1 MNQNNDTTGSRIL
14 ALENEYN
21 RLEEDFTSLIEI
33 LDGHGDTIGE
43 NDAYVRAI
51 REIMANVKDTRE
63 ELSREGR
70 LLRLGIVG
78 QIKAGKSS
86 LLNLLLFG
94 GRDVLPKA
102 ATPMTASLT
111 HIVKSDK
118 DEIEVEYYTH
128 KDWQDIERHSR
139 EYEKQKENQQQGS
152 TPSSFL
158 QASHDIVNMVK
169 ARRLRVAQYL
179 DKKTT
184 IAASVDSL
192 NEELSKLVS
201 ADGELTPLAKSVTI
215 RCSQGLPDLDIVDT
229 PGINDPI
236 RSRSQQTE
244 KLLSKCDAVLMLS
257 YAGQFMNQE
266 DAVFL
271 LHRVPQEGIRRRLL
285 IGSKFDS
292 ALIDESKKYR
302 GDLEEANSALKETLR
317 EHAINMVVQS
327 QDEDHTLAIKDND
340 ILFVSAMCATL
351 SEKPVARWSQE
362 ECGIFRSLQKSYPYW
377 FDSPESNVV
386 NDTTIDTLA
395 FLGNKEEVDDRIAD
409 IRRDKDGI
417 KQRRAR
423 KFLRKKRE
431 TVIEELDSLIGD
443 IRHKREELDQS
454 DREQVEQQIRSVEE
468 VEEKI
473 GNQIEDAWYGLI
485 KEQTSKLNDLKE
497 EVREES
503 REARQTIA
511 QGVETQPKTRKRKK
525 SSGFLWLAKLG
536 RKIKGASDYES
547 QHYEVKALNTNAIRD
562 AIDDAKD
569 WLEDALQYLTE
580 AMFDHSFVKK
590 ARDRTTQIVSEE
602 LSNDLAFQLN
612 TTTIARA
619 LRQSI
624 EKIASQGRSDIK
636 EFDFNLIDE
645 DDDFEDHAT
654 NLSRGQSRAREIVK
668 SIDSRVQQWINQ
680 AKGQLDTVGDQAKQ
694 ALVPAAIGELHDYY
708 DQLKQDLS
716 QKEFKSQRY
725 DQVITQLEQYRRKL
739 TQDNS

>member
-1 MNQNNDTTGSRIL
+1 MNQNNDTIGSRIP
-14 ALENEYN
+14 ALENDYN
-21 RLEEDFTSLIEI
+21 RLEEDLTSLIEV
-33 LDGHGDTIGE
+33 LDGHRDTIGD
-43 NDAYVRAI
+43 DASVNTI
-51 REIMANVKDTRE
+51 REIRANVKDVRE
-63 ELSREGR
+63 ELFREGR

-128 KDWQDIERHSR
+128 QDWQDIERHSR

-152 TPSSFL
+152 APSSFL

-169 ARRLRVAQYL
+169 ARRLRLAQYL

-201 ADGELTPLAKSVTI
+201 ADGELTPLVKSVTI
-215 RCSQGLPDLDIVDT
+215 RCSQGLPDLDMVDT

-271 LHRVPQEGIRRRLL
+271 LDRAPQEGIRRRLL

-302 GDLEEANSALKETLR
+302 GDLQDARDKIPQALIAAAMNVVEQFQAEDRSL
-317 EHAINMVVQS
+317 AINHS
-327 QDEDHTLAIKDND
+327 D
-340 ILFVSAMCATL
+340 ILFVSAMCAAL
-351 SEKPVARWSQE
+351 SEKPVARWSLE
-362 ECGIFRSLQKSYPYW
+362 ERGVFRSLKKSYPDW
-377 FDSPESNVV
+377 FDSPKGNVV
-386 NDTTIDTLA
+386 NDPTIDTLA
-395 FLGNKEEVDDRIAD
+395 LLGNKEEVDDQIVD
-409 IRRDKDGI
+409 IRRDKDEITQG
-417 KQRRAR
+417 KVSD
-423 KFLRKKRE
+423 FLREKRE
-431 TVIEELDSLIGD
+431 TVIEELDSLIDD

-454 DREQVEQQIRSVEE
+454 DREQVEQQMRSVEE
-468 VEEKI
+468 IKEKI
-473 GNQIEDAWYGLI
+473 GNQIKDVWYNLI
-485 KEQTSKLNDLKE
+485 NKQISRLDDLKANLS
-497 EVREES
+497 EES
-503 REARQTIA
+503 REARQAIA
-511 QGVETQPKTRKRKK
+511 QGVETQPRTRKRKK
-525 SSGFLWLAKLG
+525 SSGFLWIAKLG
-536 RKIKGASDYES
+536 RKIKGASDYEL
-547 QHYEVKALNTNAIRD
+547 QRYEVKVLNTNAVRD

-569 WLEDALQYLTE
+569 WLEDELQHLTE
-580 AMFDHSFVKK
+580 AMFDHSFVKD
-590 ARDRTTQIVSEE
+590 ARDLMTQIVSEE

-624 EKIASQGRSDIK
+624 EKVASQGRSDIK

-645 DDDFEDHAT
+645 DDDFEDHAN
-654 NLSRGQSRAREIVK
+654 NLSRGQNRAREIVK
-668 SIDSRVQQWINQ
+668 SIKSRVRQWINQ
-680 AKGQLDTVGDQAKQ
+680 AKGQLNMVGDQAKQ
-694 ALVPAAIGELHDYY
+694 ALIPAAIGELHNYY

-725 DQVITQLEQYRRKL
+725 DQAIAQLEQCRHKL
-739 TQDNS
+739 TNDNS

>member
-1 MNQNNDTTGSRIL
+1 MNQYNNTARTRIL
-14 ALENEYN
+14 ALENDYN
-21 RLEEDFTSLIEI
+21 QLEKDFTSLIEV
-33 LDGHGDTIGE
+33 LDGHRDTIGE
-43 NDAYVRAI
+43 DDAYVRAI
-51 REIMANVKDTRE
+51 REIMANVKDDRKE
-63 ELSREGR
+63 RFREGR
-70 LLRLGIVG
+70 LLRLGIMG

-118 DEIEVEYYTH
+118 DEVEVEYYTH
-128 KDWQDIERHSR
+128 QDWQDIERHSR
-139 EYEKQKENQQQGS
+139 EYEKQKTNQQQGS
-152 TPSSFL
+152 DSSSFL
-158 QASHDIVNMVK
+158 QASYDIVNMVK
-169 ARRLRVAQYL
+169 ARHLRLDQYL
-179 DKKTT
+179 DKKMT
-184 IAASVDSL
+184 IPASVDSL

-201 ADGELTPLAKSVTI
+201 ADGELTPLVKSVTI

-266 DAVFL
+266 DAAFL

-302 GDLEEANSALKETLR
+302 GDLQDARDKIPQALIATAMNVVEQFQAEDRSL
-317 EHAINMVVQS
+317 AIN
-327 QDEDHTLAIKDND
+327 HND

-351 SEKPVARWSQE
+351 SEKSVARWNLE
-362 ECGIFRSLQKSYPYW
+362 ERGVFRSLEKSYPDW
-377 FDSPESNVV
+377 FDSPEDNVV
-386 NDTTIDTLA
+386 NDSTIDTLA
-395 FLGNKEEVDDRIAD
+395 LLGNKEEVDDQIAD
-409 IRRDKDGI
+409 IRRNKDEITQG
-417 KQRRAR
+417 RGRD
-423 KFLRKKRE
+423 FLREKRE
-431 TVIEELDSLIGD
+431 TVIEELNSLIDD

-454 DREQVEQQIRSVEE
+454 DREQVEQQMRSVEE

-473 GNQIEDAWYGLI
+473 GNQIEDVWYGLI
-485 KEQTSKLNDLKE
+485 NEQTSKLNDLKE
-497 EVREES
+497 EVREE
-503 REARQTIA
+503 RKEARQVIA
-511 QGVETQPKTRKRKK
+511 QGVETQPRTKKRKK
-525 SSGFLWLAKLG
+525 SSGFLGLAKLG
-536 RKIKGASDYES
+536 RKIKGASDYEWEP
-547 QHYEVKALNTNAIRD
+547 YEVKVLNTNAIRD

-569 WLEDALQYLTE
+569 WLEDELQYLTE

-590 ARDRTTQIVSEE
+590 ARVRTTQIVSEE

-636 EFDFNLIDE
+636 EFDFNLID
-645 DDDFEDHAT
+645 DDFEDHAN

-716 QKEFKSQRY
+716 QKEFKSQCY
-725 DQVITQLEQYRRKL
+725 DQVIKQLEQYRRKL